1 MTTTPYPDSPIANCK
16 RSRPN
21 DDDEEAI
28 NQEEINAIVNT
39 LGNQLL
45 IVKKSIMIEKES
57 YTPSA
62 AVTFLLRRMDVVDS
76 QDARSTEIYC
86 LMTAFMTVYLCF
98 IQVLIP
104 QTDFDRFMQ
113 LFNDHD
119 SLLNQ
124 ETQPF
129 LWYYAVHHMSIVDDM
144 HKQLSTSTKHLVMAN
159 LDSIFSKFYTHYFLE
174 ISAAK
179 HQKDHGQYYTPRS
192 VLRFMWD
199 RCATVP
205 HLIQLLQQRQTGI
218 CRVFDPCL
226 GIGSFLCEFL
236 TRFIKA
242 CRFTIWNDPQR
253 LTELLLQDIPD
264 HIFGIEIDPFAY
276 QLCKMNMMV
285 HLYPLYQRVCELG
298 IQLPP
303 RSIHRLRLFCNDTLK
318 LKVESNPFWTSDNV
332 DQFEKHWL
340 DQLRDACNLKFD
352 FIVTNPPY
360 MIRKT
365 GFITQPDPAIY
376 DESRLGGAKLSQ
388 AYLYFM
394 WIALQRCDD
403 TNGQV
408 CLITP
413 SQWMVLEFAEQLRT
427 WIWDHCKLLDIYEF
441 EPFKVWPKVQTDSL
455 IFRLCKRTSLLPKSD
470 HTLYLRHVGKNMSLM
485 HLLDIYQN
493 FRPDQPPTDSSLKY
507 KHTPL
512 TDHTTSLK
520 TKHSSFSFL
529 LPSVSFLDRLE
540 SITQHLGRICDIDPA
555 KLNTAPLIWNRG
567 PNTNPVYS
575 LVVRTDWAIKTLG
588 QETCDRWL
596 KPCFYWNG
604 KTISSTTGGGKE
616 GEFWKNRDP
625 VRLSKK
631 ETSAAEAYVP
641 YYGVGVP
648 RYSMILVNKEDAD
661 KLKENFNNN
670 GAWSALYLYL
680 RDARVALQADKKEE
694 DIANCQYNKCGVVP
708 VKIVHPINCGYF
720 TRSQPRPRFFIDKH
734 QMAVTNQCIYF
745 TIKPDCPWQDPDY
758 YCGLLNSTLAMFFI
772 KLHCSYDQQGRMR
785 FFGRLMAHVPFAPP
799 PSTEFMQQVATFVQ
813 GVTLARSCLYPFLH
827 YCKGGQRL
835 LERVRNFEWH
845 LTAMESDIVRQ
856 FEPPAN
862 WTEAISCNTAELE
875 WIIDLIHTV
884 NQDNAL
890 NVFIALLKLNSLFQ
904 LAVDQMIYHLYRIP
918 QALQSEIEHDLKLDN
933 LRQEWGPNF
942 SLHIPSDVDAPTNM
956 AAWIQSTLSMAKSFI
971 DS

>member
-1 MTTTPYPDSPIANCK
+1 
-16 RSRPN
+16 
-21 DDDEEAI
+21 
-28 NQEEINAIVNT
+28 
-39 LGNQLL
+39 
-45 IVKKSIMIEKES
+45 
-57 YTPSA
+57 
-62 AVTFLLRRMDVVDS
+62 MDVVDS

-129 LWYYAVHHMSIVDDM
+129 LWYYAVHHMSIVDDL

-318 LKVESNPFWTSDNV
+318 LKVESNPFWNPDNV

-413 SQWMVLEFAEQLRT
+413 SQWMVLEFAEQLRQV
-427 WIWDHCKLLDIYEF
+427 HH
-441 EPFKVWPKVQTDSL
+441 VL
-455 IFRLCKRTSLLPKSD
+455 I
-470 HTLYLRHVGKNMSLM
+470 
-485 HLLDIYQN
+485 
-493 FRPDQPPTDSSLKY
+493 
-507 KHTPL
+507 
-512 TDHTTSLK
+512 
-520 TKHSSFSFL
+520 
-529 LPSVSFLDRLE
+529 
-540 SITQHLGRICDIDPA
+540 
-555 KLNTAPLIWNRG
+555 NTFC
-567 PNTNPVYS
+567 V
-575 LVVRTDWAIKTLG
+575 
-588 QETCDRWL
+588 
-596 KPCFYWNG
+596 
-604 KTISSTTGGGKE
+604 
-616 GEFWKNRDP
+616 
-625 VRLSKK
+625 
-631 ETSAAEAYVP
+631 
-641 YYGVGVP
+641 
-648 RYSMILVNKEDAD
+648 
-661 KLKENFNNN
+661 
-670 GAWSALYLYL
+670 
-680 RDARVALQADKKEE
+680 
-694 DIANCQYNKCGVVP
+694 
-708 VKIVHPINCGYF
+708 
-720 TRSQPRPRFFIDKH
+720 
-734 QMAVTNQCIYF
+734 
-745 TIKPDCPWQDPDY
+745 
-758 YCGLLNSTLAMFFI
+758 
-772 KLHCSYDQQGRMR
+772 
-785 FFGRLMAHVPFAPP
+785 
-799 PSTEFMQQVATFVQ
+799 
-813 GVTLARSCLYPFLH
+813 
-827 YCKGGQRL
+827 
-835 LERVRNFEWH
+835 
-845 LTAMESDIVRQ
+845 
-856 FEPPAN
+856 
-862 WTEAISCNTAELE
+862 
-875 WIIDLIHTV
+875 IDL
-884 NQDNAL
+884 
-890 NVFIALLKLNSLFQ
+890 FK
-904 LAVDQMIYHLYRIP
+904 
-918 QALQSEIEHDLKLDN
+918 
-933 LRQEWGPNF
+933 
-942 SLHIPSDVDAPTNM
+942 
-956 AAWIQSTLSMAKSFI
+956 
-971 DS
+971 